1 MNDYVK
7 YIVKSVKK
15 ETKKKIISFSVYG
28 EDSKYLLG
36 AIKNVDVAKK
46 YYPDWICR
54 FYCSQDLKDLSSLC
68 EKDCEILVVDSK
80 IPPMFWRFLT
90 ADDPDVD
97 VFISRDTDSLVNPR
111 EAKAVEEW
119 LGSRCKMHTMH
130 DADFKGGHFSAVMG
144 GMWGLKLPVD
154 FNMSESIDIF
164 TRKKNYNFRYH
175 DDQIFLNKHVLSL
188 FEDSCIDHHS
198 NPKNS
203 NYSYSVPFPEH
214 EKFSFG
220 SFVGERIS
228 PFKMAFDSES
238 NDLSS
243 DSLFLM
249 PHLGPNDYLIAK
261 GLVDKLLNIG
271 KKIVMPYKSH
281 SQKIALKLFSQLKNV
296 KLEQIEKDSEAFVIY
311 KNKYESTHN
320 FIGLGNHG
328 PLTDKKSLKEKY
340 FDQCSLPFRNERIE
354 SFEKIKGTKNTGDL
368 PMVSVIVG
376 TYNRWTFLEKAVESI
391 KSQDYPNIEIIVV
404 NDGST
409 DQDYKSRLNG
419 VIWIDL
425 PKNSKEICGFT
436 CRSHVYNYGISIAK
450 GSYIAFC
457 DDDDAWYPTK
467 IKKQIKLMDATR
479 SEMSCTE
486 AFMGKGLFDLSKKY
500 NLYQGGI
507 SKRMKKISN
516 IEVSFPVFFNKSNI
530 LDHNFIIGS
539 SVVLSKSIVEKIGLL
554 NESISFKKGQD
565 KEYWLRS
572 LSITDCAFLN
582 EPLTYYDSGHGNGRQ
597 Y

>member
-198 NPKNS
+198 NPK
-203 NYSYSVPFPEH
+203 
-214 EKFSFG
+214 KQQ
-220 SFVGERIS
+220 
-228 PFKMAFDSES
+228 
-238 NDLSS
+238 
-243 DSLFLM
+243 LFL
-249 PHLGPNDYLIAK
+249 
-261 GLVDKLLNIG
+261 
-271 KKIVMPYKSH
+271 
-281 SQKIALKLFSQLKNV
+281 FS
-296 KLEQIEKDSEAFVIY
+296 
-311 KNKYESTHN
+311 
-320 FIGLGNHG
+320 
-328 PLTDKKSLKEKY
+328 
-340 FDQCSLPFRNERIE
+340 
-354 SFEKIKGTKNTGDL
+354 
-368 PMVSVIVG
+368 
-376 TYNRWTFLEKAVESI
+376 TF
-391 KSQDYPNIEIIVV
+391 P
-404 NDGST
+404 
-409 DQDYKSRLNG
+409 
-419 VIWIDL
+419 
-425 PKNSKEICGFT
+425 
-436 CRSHVYNYGISIAK
+436 
-450 GSYIAFC
+450 
-457 DDDDAWYPTK
+457 
-467 IKKQIKLMDATR
+467 
-479 SEMSCTE
+479 
-486 AFMGKGLFDLSKKY
+486 
-500 NLYQGGI
+500 
-507 SKRMKKISN
+507 
-516 IEVSFPVFFNKSNI
+516 
-530 LDHNFIIGS
+530 
-539 SVVLSKSIVEKIGLL
+539 
-554 NESISFKKGQD
+554 
-565 KEYWLRS
+565 
-572 LSITDCAFLN
+572 
-582 EPLTYYDSGHGNGRQ
+582 
-597 Y
+597 